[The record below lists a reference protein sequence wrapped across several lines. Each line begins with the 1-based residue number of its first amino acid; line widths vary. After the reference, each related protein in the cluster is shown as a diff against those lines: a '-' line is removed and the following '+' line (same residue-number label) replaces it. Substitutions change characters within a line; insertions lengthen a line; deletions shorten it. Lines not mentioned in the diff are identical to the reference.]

1 WYNYLDKVS
10 PLVVER
16 DNKGAIVV
24 PKVLYYNY
32 SKFSGG
38 ALLLIT
44 SNEALEPSKNLL
56 KRSAEVFNM
65 AYTRFL
71 DLQKEEAQA
80 REAQIEASLER
91 IRASA
96 MAMHHSNELSEV
108 LTVLFDQFD
117 VLGINPVFAH
127 LSLIDLQN
135 NTFTYRMTGKSG
147 KRCLTKQVIDLN
159 AREEW
164 KSTVE
169 AFKTAKPDS
178 VSCLYFPKEAVPQ
191 IWALF
196 DETFSS
202 LPKGAKVYQKDFPD
216 GIYNTQG
223 FCKFG
228 YIGFNH
234 NRKAT
239 EEEKDIVVRFATEFG
254 RLYQRY
260 LDIEKAEG
268 QAREAQ
274 IQLSLERIRARAM
287 AMQSSEELH
296 DVLCVLFQQFDML
309 GIRPISAFLS
319 LFSAEE
325 RVLTY
330 RATGTSGART
340 QGSQTVA
347 IDSLEVWKAL
357 YDKWKTDTSEA
368 VEVIYYPKEIL
379 PKLFALFEKTFS
391 SMPANERMTPD
402 HFPEGGYTM
411 HGYTRFGY
419 IGYNHTRLPTEE
431 EKEILTKFATEF
443 ERVYQRF
450 LDIEKAEAQAK
461 EAQIEAALEKVR
473 SASLAMHRSEDLHE
487 VLVMLYN
494 QLEALGLKM
503 HSAQILES
511 IDDFK
516 EMHLW
521 IVTNGVVYPEQ
532 VHAPF
537 TKNIFFKRFREAVT
551 NGESFYTLKS
561 SKRQKDNLFH
571 HFFDNTILRNAPQAR
586 KDLIFSS
593 PGLGT
598 SNAIG
603 KYTSLVIMRYDG
615 ILYSEEENEIIK
627 RFAKVLEQ
635 SYTRFLDIQ
644 KAEAQTREAQIEAA
658 LEKVR
663 SRSLAMHTTGEMQQ
677 VANAVYD
684 QLKELGVEMDA
695 VGMSGAIEAKKD
707 YDVWIGGSSFDKP
720 LRIPFNDATQVQR
733 DYNQAIESR
742 SELFARTYS
751 GEIKKEYTDHL
762 LSHGSFP
769 EDLKKRMLKSD
780 AFSTSISF
788 AKNSSIQIAR
798 YTGQPYSDKENEI
811 LKRFAKVF
819 EQAYIRFMDIEK
831 AEAQAREAQIE
842 AALEKVRSRTMAM
855 HKSQEL
861 HKVVLTVSQEIR
873 NLGLKI
879 SAAHLYRFEEGDKG
893 INMWIAGDGGIY
905 PYEVYLPYIKHEFFD
920 GVYEARTTD
929 KNFFALSGTS
939 KKEKNKLYRHLIKS
953 TKIEISEDRQKFA
966 LDAKSWT
973 YSVALG
979 KHSGM
984 ALLRFTEEE
993 KEEFSLEDN
1002 EILKRFSKVF
1012 EQAYIRFLDL
1022 AKAEKQAREA
1032 QIEAALERVRARSM
1046 AMHSSEELNDV
1057 LSVLFQQ
1064 IEVLGIDAKC
1074 AHLTLMDL
1082 ENNSFSFRI
1091 TGKNGAAN
1099 MGEQIIDL
1107 NAMPTW
1113 KETVANWKNAKPHS
1127 HLCLVYPPEILPD
1140 LWKLIDEPLKKRP
1153 AKERIRIKDFP
1164 NGLFDCEGHTKFGYI
1179 GFNNARP
1186 PTEEEISIVIR
1197 FAREFER
1204 VYQRFLDIKKA
1215 EAQTR
1220 EAQIQLSLERVR
1232 ARSMAMHSSEE
1243 LNDVLSILFQQF
1255 DVLGIKPLNVWLSLY
1270 NLEENTFTYRATG
1283 TGGSRVQGQQVIDL
1297 GAMDIWQEQLEQW
1310 KSGNAEPVLVTFYPP
1325 EVLPQLM
1332 EVFKETFDAM
1342 PAEERMDPKLFPD
1355 GGYNVQGY
1363 TKFGYIG
1370 YNHLQAPTQEEKDI
1384 LLKFATEFERVYQ
1397 RFLDI
1402 EKAEAQTREA
1412 QIEAALEKV
1421 RSQSLSM
1428 HSTSE
1433 MQQVANAIYEQLNAL
1448 GLGMDYIG
1456 MSGVIEAK
1464 KDYDVW
1470 VGGASMDKPLRISY
1484 NEDTKVQRDYNR
1496 MIKERPE
1503 LFVKTYSGNIKKA
1516 YINRL
1521 LSTGDF
1527 PKVVRKKMESS
1538 KAFTTM
1544 IAPTKNSGI
1553 QIVRYTD
1560 KTFSEEEGELLKR
1573 FAKVFE
1579 QAYIRF
1585 RDLEKS
1591 EAQAREAQIEA
1602 ALEKVRSRSL
1612 AMQKPEEL
1620 QEVVT
1625 VVGEKLQELG
1635 VILDSGGVVI

>member
-1 WYNYLDKVS
+1 MNPHLQKILDFVSKSDRVTERDRAALAKEIKEAEKAIEQQRIDVGAQQRELEIEAALEQVRGRTMRMRQSAELKEVVWVLYGQLDALGLADWGCSIMIFDEQADQIENWVAESTGSDLKCFVVEGQGHPVYKKLWQHWKKQGPPLRLHHTDEKKWEFDRYWLNETGFSTLPEKVKRSVLAEREIYLTYISMHHGLISVSGYTRIPDEKLAILQRFTKVFEQTYTRFLDLQKAEAQAREAQIEAALERVRASALAMHASEDLWAVTGVLRDQMALLGEKDLESTIVQIYDIELDEFEAWYSFRNPEDPHGKIIDGKAVVKCDETAKTRLDRKKYLDKETDYTIVADHKMLKEWYNYLDKVS

-16 DNKGAIVV
+16 DNKGAIMV

-44 SNEALEPSKNLL
+44 SNEAMEPSKNLL

-71 DLQKEEAQA
+71 DLQKAEAQA
-80 REAQIEASLER
+80 REAQIEAALER

-296 DVLCVLFQQFDML
+296 DVLCVLFQQFDVL

-411 HGYTRFGY
+411 HGHTRFGY

-537 TKNIFFKRFREAVT
+537 SKNIFFKRFREAVT

-684 QLKELGVEMDA
+684 QLQG
-695 VGMSGAIEAKKD
+695 
-707 YDVWIGGSSFDKP
+707 IGG
-720 LRIPFNDATQVQR
+720 R
-733 DYNQAIESR
+733 DGRRRDERGHR
-742 SELFARTYS
+742 SE
-751 GEIKKEYTDHL
+751 
-762 LSHGSFP
+762 
-769 EDLKKRMLKSD
+769 
-780 AFSTSISF
+780 
-788 AKNSSIQIAR
+788 N
-798 YTGQPYSDKENEI
+798 
-811 LKRFAKVF
+811 
-819 EQAYIRFMDIEK
+819 
-831 AEAQAREAQIE
+831 
-842 AALEKVRSRTMAM
+842 
-855 HKSQEL
+855 
-861 HKVVLTVSQEIR
+861 
-873 NLGLKI
+873 
-879 SAAHLYRFEEGDKG
+879 G
-893 INMWIAGDGGIY
+893 IMMYG
-905 PYEVYLPYIKHEFFD
+905 
-920 GVYEARTTD
+920 
-929 KNFFALSGTS
+929 
-939 KKEKNKLYRHLIKS
+939 
-953 TKIEISEDRQKFA
+953 
-966 LDAKSWT
+966 
-973 YSVALG
+973 
-979 KHSGM
+979 
-984 ALLRFTEEE
+984 
-993 KEEFSLEDN
+993 
-1002 EILKRFSKVF
+1002 
-1012 EQAYIRFLDL
+1012 
-1022 AKAEKQAREA
+1022 
-1032 QIEAALERVRARSM
+1032 
-1046 AMHSSEELNDV
+1046 
-1057 LSVLFQQ
+1057 
-1064 IEVLGIDAKC
+1064 
-1074 AHLTLMDL
+1074 
-1082 ENNSFSFRI
+1082 
-1091 TGKNGAAN
+1091 
-1099 MGEQIIDL
+1099 
-1107 NAMPTW
+1107 
-1113 KETVANWKNAKPHS
+1113 
-1127 HLCLVYPPEILPD
+1127 
-1140 LWKLIDEPLKKRP
+1140 
-1153 AKERIRIKDFP
+1153 
-1164 NGLFDCEGHTKFGYI
+1164 
-1179 GFNNARP
+1179 
-1186 PTEEEISIVIR
+1186 
-1197 FAREFER
+1197 
-1204 VYQRFLDIKKA
+1204 
-1215 EAQTR
+1215 
-1220 EAQIQLSLERVR
+1220 
-1232 ARSMAMHSSEE
+1232 
-1243 LNDVLSILFQQF
+1243 
-1255 DVLGIKPLNVWLSLY
+1255 
-1270 NLEENTFTYRATG
+1270 
-1283 TGGSRVQGQQVIDL
+1283 
-1297 GAMDIWQEQLEQW
+1297 
-1310 KSGNAEPVLVTFYPP
+1310 
-1325 EVLPQLM
+1325 
-1332 EVFKETFDAM
+1332 
-1342 PAEERMDPKLFPD
+1342 
-1355 GGYNVQGY
+1355 
-1363 TKFGYIG
+1363 
-1370 YNHLQAPTQEEKDI
+1370 
-1384 LLKFATEFERVYQ
+1384 
-1397 RFLDI
+1397 
-1402 EKAEAQTREA
+1402 
-1412 QIEAALEKV
+1412 
-1421 RSQSLSM
+1421 
-1428 HSTSE
+1428 
-1433 MQQVANAIYEQLNAL
+1433 
-1448 GLGMDYIG
+1448 
-1456 MSGVIEAK
+1456 
-1464 KDYDVW
+1464 
-1470 VGGASMDKPLRISY
+1470 
-1484 NEDTKVQRDYNR
+1484 
-1496 MIKERPE
+1496 
-1503 LFVKTYSGNIKKA
+1503 
-1516 YINRL
+1516 
-1521 LSTGDF
+1521 
-1527 PKVVRKKMESS
+1527 
-1538 KAFTTM
+1538 
-1544 IAPTKNSGI
+1544 
-1553 QIVRYTD
+1553 
-1560 KTFSEEEGELLKR
+1560 
-1573 FAKVFE
+1573 
-1579 QAYIRF
+1579 
-1585 RDLEKS
+1585 
-1591 EAQAREAQIEA
+1591 
-1602 ALEKVRSRSL
+1602 
-1612 AMQKPEEL
+1612 
-1620 QEVVT
+1620 
-1625 VVGEKLQELG
+1625 
-1635 VILDSGGVVI
+1635 

>member
-1 WYNYLDKVS
+1 MNAHLQKILDLVSKSARVTERDKAALAKEIKEAEKAIEQQRKTLESQQRELEIEAALEQVRGRTMRMRQSAELKEVVSVLYGQLDALGLADWGCSIMIFDEKANHIENWVAESTGSDLKCFVVEGQGHPVYKKLWQHWKKQGPPLRLHHTDEKKWEFDRYWLNETGFSTLPEKVKRSVLAEREIFLTYISMHHGLISVSGYARLPDEKLAILQRFAKVFEQTYTRFLDLQKAEAQAREAQIEAALERVRASALAMHASEDLWAVTGVLRDQMALLGEKDLESTIVQIYDIELDEFEAWYSFRNPEDPHGKIIDGKAVVKCDETAKTRLDRKKYLDKETDYTIVADHKMLKEWYNYLDKVS

-16 DNKGAIVV
+16 DNKGAIIV
-24 PKVLYYNY
+24 PEVLYYNY

-44 SNEALEPSKNLL
+44 SNEAMEPSKNLL

-71 DLQKEEAQA
+71 DLQKAEAQA
-80 REAQIEASLER
+80 REAQIEAALER

-260 LDIEKAEG
+260 LDIEKAE
-268 QAREAQ
+268 
-274 IQLSLERIRARAM
+274 
-287 AMQSSEELH
+287 
-296 DVLCVLFQQFDML
+296 
-309 GIRPISAFLS
+309 
-319 LFSAEE
+319 
-325 RVLTY
+325 
-330 RATGTSGART
+330 
-340 QGSQTVA
+340 
-347 IDSLEVWKAL
+347 
-357 YDKWKTDTSEA
+357 
-368 VEVIYYPKEIL
+368 
-379 PKLFALFEKTFS
+379 
-391 SMPANERMTPD
+391 
-402 HFPEGGYTM
+402 
-411 HGYTRFGY
+411 
-419 IGYNHTRLPTEE
+419 
-431 EKEILTKFATEF
+431 
-443 ERVYQRF
+443 
-450 LDIEKAEAQAK
+450 AQAK

-473 SASLAMHRSEDLHE
+473 SASLAMHQSKDLHN

-537 TKNIFFKRFREAVT
+537 SKNIFFKRFREAVT

-593 PGLGT
+593 PGIGT
-598 SNAIG
+598 SNAMG
-603 KYTSLVIMRYDG
+603 KYTSLIIMRYDG

-684 QLKELGVEMDA
+684 QLQELGLEMDA
-695 VGMSGAIEAKKD
+695 VGMSGAIEAKRD

-873 NLGLKI
+873 NLGLNI
-879 SAAHLYRFEEGDKG
+879 SAAHIYRFEEGDKG

-920 GVYEARTTD
+920 GVYEARTTN

-1012 EQAYIRFLDL
+1012 EQAYIRFMDL
-1022 AKAEKQAREA
+1022 QKAEAQARES
-1032 QIEAALERVRARSM
+1032 QIEVALERVRSRAM
-1046 AMHSSEELNDV
+1046 AMHHTDELTNV
-1057 LSVLFQQ
+1057 LGVLFDQFDF
-1064 IEVLGIDAKC
+1064 LGINPVLT
-1074 AHLTLMDL
+1074 HLTLFDE
-1082 ENNSFSFRI
+1082 ENETFTLRIARGGKKQVIAEQRIDVNVVESWKTSF
-1091 TGKNGAAN
+1091 
-1099 MGEQIIDL
+1099 
-1107 NAMPTW
+1107 
-1113 KETVANWKNAKPHS
+1113 ANWKKS
-1127 HLCLVYPPEILPD
+1127 D
-1140 LWKLIDEPLKKRP
+1140 LHALDCID
-1153 AKERIRIKDFP
+1153 
-1164 NGLFDCEGHTKFGYI
+1164 
-1179 GFNNARP
+1179 
-1186 PTEEEISIVIR
+1186 
-1197 FAREFER
+1197 
-1204 VYQRFLDIKKA
+1204 
-1215 EAQTR
+1215 
-1220 EAQIQLSLERVR
+1220 
-1232 ARSMAMHSSEE
+1232 
-1243 LNDVLSILFQQF
+1243 
-1255 DVLGIKPLNVWLSLY
+1255 
-1270 NLEENTFTYRATG
+1270 
-1283 TGGSRVQGQQVIDL
+1283 
-1297 GAMDIWQEQLEQW
+1297 
-1310 KSGNAEPVLVTFYPP
+1310 YPP
-1325 EVLPQLM
+1325 EVLPAVW
-1332 EVFKETFDAM
+1332 EV
-1342 PAEERMDPKLFPD
+1342 
-1355 GGYNVQGY
+1355 
-1363 TKFGYIG
+1363 
-1370 YNHLQAPTQEEKDI
+1370 
-1384 LLKFATEFERVYQ
+1384 
-1397 RFLDI
+1397 
-1402 EKAEAQTREA
+1402 
-1412 QIEAALEKV
+1412 
-1421 RSQSLSM
+1421 
-1428 HSTSE
+1428 
-1433 MQQVANAIYEQLNAL
+1433 LNEV
-1448 GLGMDYIG
+1448 MTCP
-1456 MSGVIEAK
+1456 S
-1464 KDYDVW
+1464 
-1470 VGGASMDKPLRISY
+1470 R
-1484 NEDTKVQRDYNR
+1484 
-1496 MIKERPE
+1496 RPE
-1503 LFVKTYSGNIKKA
+1503 NLPFRFSGWPLHHPGTLQI
-1516 YINRL
+1516 RL
-1521 LSTGDF
+1521 YW
-1527 PKVVRKKMESS
+1527 V
-1538 KAFTTM
+1538 
-1544 IAPTKNSGI
+1544 
-1553 QIVRYTD
+1553 
-1560 KTFSEEEGELLKR
+1560 
-1573 FAKVFE
+1573 
-1579 QAYIRF
+1579 
-1585 RDLEKS
+1585 
-1591 EAQAREAQIEA
+1591 
-1602 ALEKVRSRSL
+1602 
-1612 AMQKPEEL
+1612 
-1620 QEVVT
+1620 
-1625 VVGEKLQELG
+1625 
-1635 VILDSGGVVI
+1635 